1 MSIGKRIS
9 ELRKQKNLS
18 QEYIA
23 EKLGVSRQAV
33 SKWEQDLSA
42 PDTYNLIALAEL
54 LGVTVEYIATGK
66 KDAEPKVIQPAPNTK
81 SPARIIAGS
90 ILLGAGLIS
99 FIIGILL
106 SGILLFVSIY
116 LIVAG
121 GLMLAVKKNTAI
133 AVILGMAILWSV
145 MFLFVFGAVRM
156 YVTDNVT
163 SETLNVNVSE
173 EVSADPSKGE
183 VTAEIGAAVLVSSS
197 VVGISSVI
205 FSVGAALWG
214 IAIALIVIYFVKRSK
229 QCKRIKISPAASPS
243 SAN

>member
-54 LGVTVEYIATGK
+54 LGVTVEYIAMGK
-66 KDAEPKVIQPAPNTK
+66 KEESSESVQPAVHEKT
-81 SPARIIAGS
+81 SGRIIAGS
-90 ILLGAGLIS
+90 ILLGAGLLS

-133 AVILGMAILWSV
+133 AVSLGMAVLWSF
-145 MFLFVFGAVRM
+145 MFSFIFGRV
-156 YVTDNVT
+156 YVSDSMTVE
-163 SETLNVNVSE
+163 SLNVNVSE

-183 VTAEIGAAVLVSSS
+183 VTAEIGEVIPVSSS
-197 VVGISSVI
+197 VVRISSVI
-205 FSVGAALWG
+205 FSVGALLWG

-229 QCKRIKISPAASPS
+229 QCKRIKTSPAAPPS
-243 SAN
+243 SSN

>member
-1 MSIGKRIS
+1 MTIGKRIS
-9 ELRKQKNLS
+9 ELRKARSYS

-33 SKWEQDLSA
+33 SKWEQDLTA

-66 KDAEPKVIQPAPNTK
+66 KEEEPKAAQPAPSAK
-81 SPARIIAGS
+81 SPTRLIAGS
-90 ILLGAGLIS
+90 ILLGAGLLS

-133 AVILGMAILWSV
+133 AVSLGMAILWSF
-145 MFLFVFGAVRM
+145 MFSFIFGRV
-156 YVTDNVT
+156 YVSDMMTVETLYNVNIGEEINGEVT
-163 SETLNVNVSE
+163 SEV
-173 EVSADPSKGE
+173 P
-183 VTAEIGAAVLVSSS
+183 AEIPSASAVNGRIGIVFYIGAV
-197 VVGISSVI
+197 
-205 FSVGAALWG
+205 LWG
-214 IAIALIVIYFVKRSK
+214 IAIVLIAMYFVKRAK
-229 QCKRIKISPAASPS
+229 QHQKPVKPSSAASPS
-243 SAN
+243 SSN